1 MIARLTDAEILCMHK
16 WMWSD
21 MQLKLGDKP
30 GSVERI
36 KFKQGWCE
44 EHHVWIR
51 HNCFLCEHAR
61 EGGRYF
67 SPHCTNCLVV
77 WPDGNCYSNQDG
89 TIPESDSYYL
99 NAPISDIL
107 NLPTRE
113 FVNGRRTVIFMLEC
127 DIEELKKRMEEGE

>member
-16 WMWSD
+16 WMWTD
-21 MQLKLGDKP
+21 MQKELGNNP
-30 GSVERI
+30 GPKERMEFKFDWCYKHRVLI
-36 KFKQGWCE
+36 K
-44 EHHVWIR
+44 

-61 EGGRYF
+61 EGSIF
-67 SPHCTNCLVV
+67 CINCTKCLVV
-77 WPDGNCYSNQDG
+77 WPDGVCNSNQDG

-113 FVNGRRTVIFMLEC
+113 FVSGRRTIIFMREC
-127 DIEELKKRMEEGE
+127 DIEELKKRMKEGE